1 MTTADV
7 VAVGAPP
14 TFRQQ
19 VARALGREPAQVEWM
34 PSVTAVEGLLAE
46 GHALPSVVVLSPVI
60 KEIDAFGLAEFVGR
74 RAPGT
79 AVVLVRD
86 RPMNGSLPQAMRAGI
101 RDVVDMT
108 LGTDDLREALNRA
121 LKWSAGV
128 RSIRVDAQPE
138 ASTLN
143 KGAVIS
149 VFSSKGGAG
158 KTFLATGL
166 ASVFAAKTKVDVALI
181 DFDLDVGDVLTYFGR
196 DTRRT
201 VEDLMSVGDLT
212 DRDAILASGQKV
224 AEHLWVYAG
233 TTDPGDTVNLSGE
246 SAGKVIR
253 ALRGTFGAVVVD
265 GPIVFSDP
273 ALAAFDLSDAICL
286 ISGLDVVGIR
296 HLSRALETLLALD
309 IPKDRFK
316 VVLNRA
322 DSKVGLSVQ
331 DVERVMK
338 ITVDGMIPSSRLV
351 PTALNKGRPV
361 YLDDPKAEVSKS
373 LEVLADKLMALFT
386 ADHPRSAETLVAQP
400 KKRRLFN
407 R

>member
-1 MTTADV
+1 MNPSDV

-34 PSVTAVEGLLAE
+34 PSVTAVEGFLSE
-46 GHALPSVVVLSPVI
+46 GHSQPNVVVLSPVI

-79 AVVLVRD
+79 AVVMVRD

-108 LGTDDLREALNRA
+108 LGTEDLREALNRA

-128 RSIRVDAQPE
+128 RSIRVDAAPE
-138 ASTLN
+138 ASTH
-143 KGAVIS
+143 KGGVVS

-166 ASVFAAKTKVDVALI
+166 ATVFAAKAGTDVAVA

-196 DTRRT
+196 DTKRT
-201 VEDLMSVGDLT
+201 VEDLMAVGDMT
-212 DRDAILASGQKV
+212 DRDSILSAGLKV
-224 AEHLWVYAG
+224 GNNLWAYAG
-233 TTDPGDTVNLSGE
+233 ASDPADVTNISGE

-253 ALRGTFGAVVVD
+253 ALRGQFGVVVVD
-265 GPIVFSDP
+265 GPIVFSDA

-309 IPKDRFK
+309 IPRDRFR

-322 DSKVGLSVQ
+322 DSKVGLAVE

-338 ITVDGMIPSSRLV
+338 VKIDAMIPSSRLV
-351 PTALNKGRPV
+351 PTSLNKGRPV
-361 YLDDPKAEVSKS
+361 YLEDPKAEVSKS
-373 LEVLADKLMALFT
+373 LESFATKLMTLF
-386 ADHPRSAETLVAQP
+386 PGEQGRSSAEAIVAKP
-400 KKRRLFN
+400 KKRGLFN